1 MNKCSLCGRK
11 MSSANN
17 HFGLNCLKK
26 SCDLL
31 NIKNIKNLKGEK
43 TLNKKVMKTLN
54 KTKLPKKQQPLLTN
68 RYLTLKLLEQVNMS
82 CYDDI
87 KESIRKDIQKID
99 STTTEKDLTTM
110 DTMPLKYANQI
121 LTLYLKYKLSDKVWN
136 SEEAYYKENI
146 AFDTI
151 LFGFS
156 SYYNKKPYLS
166 GMLQQIQKVC
176 WKLIIQILH
185 MINYNCSAEFLDH
198 SLQAKPN
205 NIVIQ
210 DNHIIINKI
219 QEDLNFKN
227 YIKSVI
233 KKYGT
238 TKSFNTSKHTSDD
251 DKEYK
256 YLNYIDND
264 LKLALNNT
272 NINVI
277 GDKVNNKWFLEV
289 IITDIYDFTDY
300 KEVFQF
306 INANGFLDFIG
317 NLANNIAMISTSC
330 GVINV
335 YNVTIKFKMEY

>member
-31 NIKNIKNLKGEK
+31 NIKNIKNLKGE
-43 TLNKKVMKTLN
+43 KTLN

-251 DKEYK
+251 DKEY
-256 YLNYIDND
+256 
-264 LKLALNNT
+264 LKSLPNK
-272 NINVI
+272 
-277 GDKVNNKWFLEV
+277 DCKVAFFAEIFL
-289 IITDIYDFTDY
+289 
-300 KEVFQF
+300 
-306 INANGFLDFIG
+306 
-317 NLANNIAMISTSC
+317 
-330 GVINV
+330 
-335 YNVTIKFKMEY
+335 